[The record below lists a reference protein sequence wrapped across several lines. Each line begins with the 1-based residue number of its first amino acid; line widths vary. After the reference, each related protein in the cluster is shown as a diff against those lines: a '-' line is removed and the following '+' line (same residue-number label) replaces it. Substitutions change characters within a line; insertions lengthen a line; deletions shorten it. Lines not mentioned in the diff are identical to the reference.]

1 MNHSGNDIFI
11 FENFYRKRGLCI
23 LIFSKAIAMNVKSTQ
38 SVLNLAKE
46 TVNLKQL
53 VYVGTAFSSCC
64 LQRFEEIVSRPLF
77 DPLELM
83 ALMKVQDEET
93 FNRETYER
101 VRGGHPNTYTLTK
114 QMSES
119 LVNDFA
125 IANNIRTLIAKP
137 GIITPPIRE
146 PCAHYVES
154 VSQGAQAVS
163 ASLGIGL
170 LTVVPGQV
178 TNAFAGIP
186 VDTCANSLLVSCA
199 DADHKWQSDQSD
211 KVKVYG
217 LYNTTDNIITN
228 RQPFHV
234 MARSAHKYP
243 TLKAVRP
250 PVPCSFTTSPLLYVI
265 QVWLFEFVFGFFFDL
280 TLMLAGKPAR
290 MLKVIKKANRTMAI
304 VGYFVC
310 IDWKVCGHNVADAF
324 ANLSKEEKLVFDC
337 NLSDVDWDEYF
348 EKFWLGLRK
357 WIFHEELD
365 NLQEAR
371 TRLKR

>member
-1 MNHSGNDIFI
+1 M
-11 FENFYRKRGLCI
+11 
-23 LIFSKAIAMNVKSTQ
+23 LIVSVAIAMNVKSTL

-83 ALMKVQDEET
+83 SLMKVQDEET
-93 FNRETYER
+93 FNRETFER

-125 IANNIRTLIAKP
+125 IGHSIRTLIAKP
-137 GIITPPIRE
+137 GIILPPIRE

-154 VSQGAQAVS
+154 ISQGAQAVA
-163 ASLGIGL
+163 ASLGTGFL
-170 LTVVPGQV
+170 SVVPGQV

-186 VDTCANSLLVSCA
+186 VDTCANSLLVSCV
-199 DADHKWQSDQSD
+199 DADHKWQSDQSE
-211 KVKVYG
+211 KVRVYG

-228 RQPFHV
+228 EMPFH
-234 MARSAHKYP
+234 ATTRSAQKYP
-243 TLKAVRP
+243 TLRAVRP
-250 PVPCSFTTSPLLYVI
+250 PVPCTFTTSPLLYVL
-265 QVWLFEFVFGFFFDL
+265 QVWLFEFVFAFFFDL
-280 TLMLAGKPAR
+280 TLLMAGKPAR
-290 MLKVIKKANRTMAI
+290 MLKVIKKANRTMGI
-304 VGYFVC
+304 LGYFVC
-310 IDWKVCGHNVADAF
+310 IDWKVSGENVAHAF
-324 ANLSKEEKLVFDC
+324 QNLSNEEKVVFDC
-337 NLSDVDWDEYF
+337 DLSHADWAEYF
-348 EKFWLGLRK
+348 EKFWIGIRK
-357 WIFHEELD
+357 WIFHEEMD
-365 NLQEAR
+365 NLNEAR